1 MKTRIIV
8 STSLAVLLLA
18 PAGARAQR
26 LQLDSLDRL
35 APAAT
40 EKVNID
46 IDPAM
51 LKFAI
56 SFLKNGQGNE
66 AAIKKMVSELK
77 GIYVRSF
84 EFDRDVDV
92 SSDLDP
98 IRKQLSGGRWARLI
112 SFDNKADRESV
123 EIYSWR
129 EGDASGGLA
138 ILVAE
143 RNEVTVVNIVGP
155 FDLSTLPALRG
166 LGVPDIPANPGR

>member
-1 MKTRIIV
+1 MKNP
-8 STSLAVLLLA
+8 LLA
-18 PAGARAQR
+18 LTILGLLAAPAAAQAQR
-26 LQLDSLDRL
+26 LQLDSLERL
-35 APAAT
+35 ASVAN

-46 IDPAM
+46 IEPAM
-51 LKFAI
+51 LQLVVP
-56 SFLKNGQGNE
+56 FLKGSADE
-66 AAIKKMVSELK
+66 AAIKKMLSQLK

-98 IRKQLSGGRWARLI
+98 IRKQLTTGSWTRLI
-112 SFDNKADRESV
+112 GVDNKSERESV

-143 RNEVTVVNIVGP
+143 RSEVTVVNIVGP
-155 FDLSTLPALRG
+155 FDLSMLAGLRG
-166 LGVPDIPANPGR
+166 LGVPAIPATAPR